1 MIKKG
6 IFNNLLSGIKK
17 HSPELLVG
25 VGITGMIGSTVLAVK
40 ATPKALQLL
49 EDKKEEVHDTHLT
62 PKEIIQAGWKPY
74 APAFIMGVVS
84 AACIIGGTSVNLKR
98 NTALATVYAI
108 SENTLKRYKHEIVK
122 EFGED
127 KAREIDKSVAKA
139 RLKERPVIVD
149 GETTGFIHETGNGST
164 LMFDT
169 LSGRYFKSSTNAVE
183 RAVNNLNKSLLNDQY
198 VTVNE
203 LYNEIG
209 IPTIGAGSLIGWC
222 ADKEMADIFFTS
234 DVNED
239 GTPYVVLEYRNRPE
253 PLYNSHYYL

>member
-1 MIKKG
+1 MYMIKKG
-6 IFNNLLSGIKK
+6 ILNNILLGVKK

-25 VGITGMIGSTVLAVK
+25 IGITGMIGSTVLAVK

-49 EDKKEEVHDTHLT
+49 EDQKEEVHDTRLT

-74 APAFIMGVVS
+74 TPAFIMGVVS

-108 SENTLKRYKHEIVK
+108 SENTLKRYKNEIVK

-127 KAREIDKSVAKA
+127 KAREIDRSVAKA

-149 GETTGFIHETGNGST
+149 GETTGFIHETGNGNT

-198 VTVNE
+198 VTVN
-203 LYNEIG
+203 
-209 IPTIGAGSLIGWC
+209 
-222 ADKEMADIFFTS
+222 
-234 DVNED
+234 
-239 GTPYVVLEYRNRPE
+239 
-253 PLYNSHYYL
+253 